1 MRKKRKFGVAK
12 VFLIMHEDSP
22 RRNREARG
30 GSQRLKVFL
39 LILLLSGTKYGEKG
53 DWENPS
59 LFEKVSAELAHA
71 L

>member
-1 MRKKRKFGVAK
+1 MKTLQEEIGKQGEGLK
-12 VFLIMHEDSP
+12 DS
-22 RRNREARG
+22 RF
-30 GSQRLKVFL
+30 FL

-53 DWENPS
+53 DGENPS